1 MNIKELR
8 VLRGMSQ
15 KELADKMGVS
25 AQQLNNCESGASSIG
40 PKMSRALADALNVS
54 AAYLRGDAQRL
65 AVYDWTTGYST
76 ALPIVTETVLD
87 DYGIFYLV
95 EHPDVGIMAVIQSE
109 GVQFTLSDWTAD
121 QPLTVDEISGKQW
134 VDSCGADAVMYKGLP
149 RLLVGGEFGSKL
161 DRPKQK

>member
-1 MNIKELR
+1 MTIKELR
-8 VLRGMSQ
+8 ILRGLKQ
-15 KELADKMGVS
+15 KELADKMGIS
-25 AQQLNNCESGASSIG
+25 AQQLNNYEAGKSNPGNKIL
-40 PKMSRALADALNVS
+40 PALADALGVS
-54 AAYLRGDAQRL
+54 TAYLRGDAQRL
-65 AVYDWTTGYST
+65 AVYDWETRRTE
-76 ALPIVTETVLD
+76 ALPIVAETVID

-95 EHPDVGIMAVIQSE
+95 EHPDVGMMAVIQSA